1 MPINHHD
8 GVGLVVLLIV
18 VWCVYVYVHPEV
30 SLISFT
36 QWLVLDMSSW
46 VDTSHK
52 PGNTSLSLSLS
63 RIPHDIQT
71 MHELWGVTTYRKA
84 NKYLSSACLM
94 DLVAALPD
102 DHEVKAEL
110 VATQERL
117 LVTYDALAHQYHSE
131 KMDNPNNSLV
141 LG

>member
-1 MPINHHD
+1 VVVVSPLHH
-8 GVGLVVLLIV
+8 
-18 VWCVYVYVHPEV
+18 
-30 SLISFT
+30 T
-36 QWLVLDMSSW
+36 
-46 VDTSHK
+46 
-52 PGNTSLSLSLS
+52 LSLSLT

-71 MHELWGVTTYRKA
+71 MHELWGVTTYRKE

-102 DHEVKAEL
+102 DHVDKAEL

-117 LVTYDALAHQYHSE
+117 LATYDTLAHQYHSE

>member
-1 MPINHHD
+1 MMVVAWLRFVVMCRGISPTHHT
-8 GVGLVVLLIV
+8 
-18 VWCVYVYVHPEV
+18 H
-30 SLISFT
+30 T
-36 QWLVLDMSSW
+36 H
-46 VDTSHK
+46 T
-52 PGNTSLSLSLS
+52 LSIS

-71 MHELWGVTTYRKA
+71 MHELWGVTTYRKE

-102 DHEVKAEL
+102 EHADKAEL

-117 LVTYDALAHQYHSE
+117 LATYDALAHQYHSE